1 MSKEY
6 SETEGII
13 IFRDRELTS
22 AIIKIGI
29 PIGLQNMLTSLL
41 NMIDTI
47 MIGSLG
53 DSAVAAVGLANQWF
67 FIFNLGIFG
76 IVSGST
82 IFVAQYFGK
91 GDMENLQVPVAYSMF
106 LCAVLSCVVGLMAA
120 LAPSTVLRLF
130 TDDLSTVADGV
141 PYLRIAS
148 ISYFMLALS
157 LPIANAMR
165 TTESAVIPLAVTG
178 SALLI
183 NTFLNYVLIYG
194 RFGAPAL
201 GVTGAATATS
211 TARVI
216 ETALIVGFTFSDRV
230 KIKIR
235 AKYFKL
241 RHDFIGK
248 YIRTIA
254 PVVGNEGMW
263 GLGTSMYN
271 VMFGHTN
278 NAIVAANQ
286 VSKNLEQIITAL
298 SIGVASA
305 GAVIV
310 GRKIGEREPEEAYV
324 YGGKFAVLSSLTGF
338 VLGVVMLVF
347 MPLYLDLFS
356 ISPEAKV
363 YAEYLIAAYAVFMA
377 FKMYNYMNI
386 VGILRSGGDT
396 RFCLILDTGSVWLV
410 GVLLTFLALFVF
422 DAPFWVVAL
431 CIVSEELIKAVI
443 GFIRFKSRKWI
454 NDLVN

>member
-106 LCAVLSCVVGLMAA
+106 LCAVLSCVFGLMAA
-120 LAPSTVLRLF
+120 LAPSTVMRLF

>member
-106 LCAVLSCVVGLMAA
+106 LCAVLSCVFGFMAA
-120 LAPSTVLRLF
+120 LAPSTVMRLF

-201 GVTGAATATS
+201 GVAGAATATS

-235 AKYFKL
+235 AKYFKI
-241 RHDFIGK
+241 RRDFIGK

-310 GRKIGEREPEEAYV
+310 GRKIGEKEPEEAYV

>member
-1 MSKEY
+1 
-6 SETEGII
+6 
-13 IFRDRELTS
+13 
-22 AIIKIGI
+22 
-29 PIGLQNMLTSLL
+29 MLTSLL

-47 MIGSLG
+47 MIGSMG

-67 FIFNLGIFG
+67 FIYTLGVFG

-91 GDMENLQVPVAYSMF
+91 GDMENLQVPVAYSIF
-106 LCAVLSCVVGLMAA
+106 LCAVLSCVFGFMAM
-120 LAPSTVLRLF
+120 LTPDTVMSLF
-130 TDDLSTVADGV
+130 TGDSSTVADGV

-157 LPIANAMR
+157 LPIATAMR
-165 TTESAVIPLAVTG
+165 TTESAVIPLVVTG

-183 NTFLNYVLIYG
+183 NTALNYVLIYG
-194 RFGAPAL
+194 HLGAPAL
-201 GVTGAATATS
+201 GVTGAAIATT
-211 TARVI
+211 TARII
-216 ETALIVGFTFSDRV
+216 ETVIIVGFTFSDRV
-230 KIKIR
+230 KIKIK
-235 AKYFKL
+235 AKYFKI
-241 RHDFIGK
+241 RRDFIGK
-248 YIRTIA
+248 YIKTIA
-254 PVVGNEGMW
+254 PVVGNEAMW

-310 GRKIGEREPEEAYV
+310 GRKIGEREPEEAYA
-324 YGGKFAVLSSLTGF
+324 YGGKFAILSSVTGIG
-338 VLGVVMLVF
+338 LGVIMLAF
-347 MPLYLDLFS
+347 MPLYLKLFS
-356 ISPEAKV
+356 ISPEAKR
-363 YAEYLIAAYAVFMA
+363 YAEYLIAAYAIFMG

-396 RFCLILDTGSVWLV
+396 RFCLILDTGSVWLI

-431 CIVSEELIKAVI
+431 CIVSEELVKATV
-443 GFIRFKSRKWI
+443 GFKRFKSKKWI